1 MKTNEAISLFRQ
13 HMALFY
19 PSSEIDAM
27 MRVIMEEVMHYS
39 PVDVVM
45 RANDELPNFF
55 TTRLGTIISRLERNE
70 PLQYILGFARLHGH
84 NFKVTTD
91 TLIPRP
97 ETEQLVDIIIDEN
110 GERDDLNVID
120 LGTGSGCIAMSLA
133 RALKFATVTGTDI
146 NIEALNVA
154 HENASALKVK
164 VKWLEADMLEMPPMP
179 DSSFDIIVSN
189 PPYITT
195 SEKATMEPNVLN
207 YEPHSALFVPDSDP
221 LLYYRAIALFAMHTL
236 KNGGR
241 LYLEINQHQG
251 EATAELLKKAGL
263 SDVVL
268 RRDFFGNQR
277 FVTATK
283 TH

>member
-13 HMALFY
+13 RMALLY
-19 PSSEIDAM
+19 PANEIDAM

-45 RANDELPNFF
+45 RANEELPEFF
-55 TTRLGTIISRLERNE
+55 TMRLNTIISRLERHE
-70 PLQYILGFARLHGH
+70 PLQYILGFAQFHGH
-84 NFKVTTD
+84 NFKVTPA

-110 GERDDLNVID
+110 GDREDLNVID
-120 LGTGSGCIAMSLA
+120 LGTGSGCIAISLA

-146 NIEALNVA
+146 NNQALDVA
-154 HENASALKVK
+154 RENASALKVR

-179 DSSFDIIVSN
+179 ADSFDIVVSN
-189 PPYITT
+189 PPYITM
-195 SEKATMEPNVLN
+195 SEQAGMERNVLD
-207 YEPHSALFVPDSDP
+207 YEPHSALFVPDNDP
-221 LLYYRAIALFAMHTL
+221 LLFYRAIAQFAMHSL

-241 LYLEINQHQG
+241 LYLEINQYQG
-251 EATAELLKKAGL
+251 EATAALLRNARL
-263 SDVVL
+263 TDVAL
-268 RRDFFGNQR
+268 HRDSFGNQR

-283 TH
+283 A